1 VRLLVTGGAGYI
13 GSVVGALLVAEG
25 HDVIVLDD
33 LSTGHGDAVPTGASF
48 VRGTLRDEAPR
59 LLADGVDAVL
69 HFAAKSLVGESMAQP
84 SLYWGNNLGGSL
96 ALLEAMRAAGTPRI
110 VFSSTA
116 AVYGEPETV
125 PIDETAPTRP
135 TSPYGGSKVAVDT
148 ALAEFARM
156 YGLGAISLRYFNVA
170 GAHPEAGGP
179 GAGRPGAGR
188 PGAGRPEAGRPG
200 AGRPG
205 AGRPGAGK
213 PGAGRPGAGEAG
225 SAVRWLGE
233 RHSPET
239 HLIPNVLGVAQSV
252 ARGSGGHLTLFGDD
266 YPTKDGTCIRDYIH
280 VADLARAHLLALGAC
295 QPGQHRI
302 YNLGS
307 ESGSS
312 NLEVLAECRAVTGV
326 DIPAEIGPR
335 RPGDPAVLVAS
346 SARIRADLGW
356 APERDLRA
364 MVADAWAATLAMAE
378 PDRTP

>member
-48 VRGTLRDEAPR
+48 VRGTLRDDAPR

-148 ALAEFARM
+148 ALTEFARM

-170 GAHPEAGGP
+170 GAHPEAG
-179 GAGRPGAGR
+179 RPGAGR
-188 PGAGRPEAGRPG
+188 PGAGGPG
-200 AGRPG
+200 AGG
-205 AGRPGAGK
+205 
-213 PGAGRPGAGEAG
+213 AG

-307 ESGSS
+307 ESGFS

-364 MVADAWAATLAMAE
+364 MVADAWAATLALAE

>member
-33 LSTGHGDAVPTGASF
+33 LSTGHGDAVPAGASF
-48 VRGTLRDEAPR
+48 VRGTLRDDAPR

-69 HFAAKSLVGESMAQP
+69 HLAAKSLVGESVAQP

-116 AVYGEPETV
+116 AVYGEPESV
-125 PIDETAPTRP
+125 PIEETAPTRP
-135 TSPYGGSKVAVDT
+135 TSPYGASKVAVDT
-148 ALAEFARM
+148 ALAEYARM
-156 YGLGAISLRYFNVA
+156 HGLGAISLRYFNVA
-170 GAHPEAGGP
+170 GAHPEAAGP
-179 GAGRPGAGR
+179 GRA
-188 PGAGRPEAGRPG
+188 E
-200 AGRPG
+200 
-205 AGRPGAGK
+205 
-213 PGAGRPGAGEAG
+213 
-225 SAVRWLGE
+225 RWLGE

-239 HLIPNVLGVAQSV
+239 HLIPNVLAVAESV
-252 ARGSGGHLTLFGDD
+252 ARGPGGHLTLFGDD
-266 YPTKDGTCIRDYIH
+266 YPTKDGTCVRDYIH
-280 VADLARAHLLALGAC
+280 VADLARAHLLALEAC

-307 ESGSS
+307 ESGFS
-312 NLEVLAECRAVTGV
+312 NLEVLAECRTVTGV
-326 DIPAEIGPR
+326 DIPAEVGPR

-364 MVADAWAATLAMAE
+364 MVADAWAAALALAG